1 MLKALTHSI
10 ILAAAAALLCGC
22 PSSNGGNGE
31 EENGAIQYGGK
42 RPSPRPVTLEL
53 KLKPG
58 DTHTVTAARALEYS
72 SLVGDYVA
80 DGKEPTMHSAQSVNA
95 TESRRWKVVC
105 SSREDAERLM
115 LTARAETFGADELS
129 KDSEGETH
137 RVLTLD
143 ASGLKLTLNEE
154 EAAPE
159 ATDRAM
165 AEALEQD
172 FTWLVDRRSGY
183 ERTGEAYARW
193 YSARSRP
200 LFPSIDWERL
210 TEQAMLLP
218 MGETSAG
225 TVEERT
231 AVLPIAGGEMPV
243 RLNWMLRE
251 VVGEEGTELA
261 QITVQVNGMLE
272 TPAAYSLTEGGVRY
286 EGTVERATVAGSYS
300 MVFDAAAGRWRSIDS
315 DLTANLTLRAA
326 VGGAEPQELAVE
338 LKNVHLRTTMEF
350 AYAGDAAKEPEAED
364 AVQPDSA
371 AGEQ

>member
-22 PSSNGGNGE
+22 PHNGNGE

-53 KLKPG
+53 KLAAG
-58 DTHTVTAARALEYS
+58 DSYVKVSTRALEYS
-72 SLVGDYVA
+72 LLVGEYGR
-80 DGKEPTMHSAQSVNA
+80 DGEQPTMRSGQTVNA
-95 TESRRWKVVC
+95 TESLHWKVDC
-105 SSREDAERLM
+105 SRGEDAPRLK

-154 EAAPE
+154 GAAPE

-165 AEALEQD
+165 EAALRRD
-172 FTWLVDRRSGY
+172 FTWLADRRSGC
-183 ERTGEAYARW
+183 ERTGEAWAALRQ
-193 YSARSRP
+193 ARSRP
-200 LFPSIDWERL
+200 LFPGIDWERL

-272 TPAAYSLTEGGVRY
+272 APAAYRLTEGGLRY
-286 EGTVERATVAGSYS
+286 EGVVERATVAGSYS

-315 DLTANLTLRAA
+315 DLTANLTLRVV

-350 AYAGDAAKEPEAED
+350 AYAGETDKPPVENAAE
-364 AVQPDSA
+364 PDSA